1 MTQELLE
8 RTVHEWVQGN
18 PRRGARALD
27 RLGSTIF
34 QAADRTT
41 EDVAE
46 ALIQLAGRM
55 EIAETRV
62 W

>member
-1 MTQELLE
+1 MKHELLE
-8 RTVHEWVQGN
+8 RTAREWVPGN
-18 PRRGARALD
+18 AGRLPVALGNSAFAGI
-27 RLGSTIF
+27 LQTAQS
-34 QAADRTT
+34 A

-55 EIAETRV
+55 ELAETRA